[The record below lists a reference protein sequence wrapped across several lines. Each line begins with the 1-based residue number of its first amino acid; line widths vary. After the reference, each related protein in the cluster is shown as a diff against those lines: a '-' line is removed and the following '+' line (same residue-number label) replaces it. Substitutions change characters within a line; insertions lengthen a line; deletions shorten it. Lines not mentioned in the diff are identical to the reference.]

1 MDIEFNSNGSSKQV
15 GNLTVFI
22 GSDPFLPQPESP
34 TVEPKVITVDE
45 QLNTPPPPSTTP
57 EYPPE
62 NLTKPSH
69 PYLEADICL
78 DTESR
83 QILQTPSSPLDKDP
97 PLIDLSP
104 IDPVIFVSPPKK
116 GKKPHQQPQSHLMGL
131 ITIYSIAERPP
142 QFLLLSFLHHLK
154 GATHQLDLSS
164 LFNLYI
170 FRPVTRKSW
179 PNPHNSCSSL

>member
-1 MDIEFNSNGSSKQV
+1 MDIELNSNGSSKQV

-34 TVEPKVITVDE
+34 IVEPEVITVDE

-69 PYLEADICL
+69 LYLEADICL

-83 QILQTPSSPLDKDP
+83 QILQTLSSPLDRP
-97 PLIDLSP
+97 PTEE
-104 IDPVIFVSPPKK
+104 KK
-116 GKKPHQQPQSHLMGL
+116 ERNPTNNLNPL
-131 ITIYSIAERPP
+131 TEIYSITEYPP
-142 QFLLLSFLHHLK
+142 QFLLLSLPHHLK
-154 GATHQLDLSS
+154 GATHQLDPSS

-179 PNPHNSCSSL
+179 PTPHNSCSSL